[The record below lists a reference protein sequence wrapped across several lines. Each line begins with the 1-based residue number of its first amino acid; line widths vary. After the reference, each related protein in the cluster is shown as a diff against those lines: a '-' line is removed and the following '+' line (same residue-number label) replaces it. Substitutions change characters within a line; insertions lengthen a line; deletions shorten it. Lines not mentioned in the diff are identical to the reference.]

1 MAGKYMELAAHL
13 AGLDNARWTASF
25 EEIERILGFPLP
37 DSARNH
43 QAWWAN
49 QMRSQSLGWQL
60 AGWKAT
66 DLDLQNERVTF
77 VYVGSDEHRGAGP
90 KQEVARTPPPTPL
103 TIAEAKAGLAAAFG
117 VDPSQIEIIIKA

>member
-13 AGLDNARWTASF
+13 AGLNGVRWTASF

-37 DSARNH
+37 ESARNH

-77 VYVGSDEHRGAGP
+77 VYVGGDEHKSADSNQEAAG
-90 KQEVARTPPPTPL
+90 TPPTAPL

-117 VDPSQIEIIIKA
+117 VDPSQIEIVIKG

>member
-1 MAGKYMELAAHL
+1 MSQKYFDLTAHL
-13 AGLDNARWTASF
+13 SGREGKRWRASF
-25 EEIERILGFPLP
+25 DEIESILGFPLP
-37 DSARNH
+37 ESARAY

-60 AGWKAT
+60 AGWKTT

-77 VYVGSDEHRGAGP
+77 VYVGGDEDQGGGLEQASRRSGAH
-90 KQEVARTPPPTPL
+90 APL

-117 VDPSQIEIIIKA
+117 VDPSQIEIIIKG